1 MAPPRHLRARGSAGA
16 GRSPR
21 GGRATVYGTVAFP
34 RRSATARPAG
44 STAPLLEVENLAVT
58 FRTPEGPIRAVN
70 GIDLRVDDG
79 EIVGLVGESGCGK
92 SVTALSILGLVP
104 VPPGR
109 FERGAIRFRGEDLLR
124 KSEREMQH
132 IRGNDIAMVFQD
144 PMASLNPVFPV
155 GDQIAEA
162 VELHQAQPRA
172 AAASAAVDALRQVGV
187 PLPEQRAHEY
197 PHQLSGG
204 MRQRVMIAMALSCGP
219 QLLIAD
225 EPTTALDVTIQA
237 QILHL
242 LRDLARRRAMAILLI
257 THDLGV
263 VAELVDRVTVMYTGR
278 VVEQA
283 TGRGAVPRAAASL
296 HARAVRLDAAHGGR
310 DRTPAGDRRHGTGR
324 RSAAAGMH
332 LPSALSPGRR
342 GVRTARAAPARHRR
356 RPPGPLPPVRRPRA
370 APGSRRT
377 CRAGSGGAVSGTAH
391 ERPPAARA
399 APSGGRALLQVIDLV
414 KYFPVMGGFPR
425 RVVGNIKAVD
435 GISFALGQGETL
447 GLVGESGC
455 GKSTAGR
462 TILRLY
468 EPTGGSVLFR
478 GEPIFELPRAQL
490 RMLRRH
496 LQIVFQ
502 DPISSLDPRK
512 RVRAILADPLSVHRL
527 ATGPARE
534 RRIDELL
541 QQVGLSVTQR
551 NRYPHEFS
559 GGQRQR
565 IGIARALASE
575 PEAVICDEPVSSL
588 DVSIQAQII
597 NLLADLQRELNL
609 SYLFISH
616 NLSVIRHI
624 CDWVAVMYLGRIVE
638 LAPKALL
645 FTRPLH
651 PYTEALLAAVPN
663 TDPAA
668 RTGQPPLEG
677 DVPSPMDPPPGCRF
691 HTRCPLATDLC
702 KQQDPAL
709 TPRAGADHL
718 VACHHR

>member
-1 MAPPRHLRARGSAGA
+1 M
-16 GRSPR
+16 
-21 GGRATVYGTVAFP
+21 
-34 RRSATARPAG
+34 
-44 STAPLLEVENLAVT
+44 
-58 FRTPEGPIRAVN
+58 
-70 GIDLRVDDG
+70 
-79 EIVGLVGESGCGK
+79 
-92 SVTALSILGLVP
+92 
-104 VPPGR
+104 
-109 FERGAIRFRGEDLLR
+109 
-124 KSEREMQH
+124 
-132 IRGNDIAMVFQD
+132 
-144 PMASLNPVFPV
+144 
-155 GDQIAEA
+155 
-162 VELHQAQPRA
+162 
-172 AAASAAVDALRQVGV
+172 
-187 PLPEQRAHEY
+187 
-197 PHQLSGG
+197 
-204 MRQRVMIAMALSCGP
+204 
-219 QLLIAD
+219 
-225 EPTTALDVTIQA
+225 
-237 QILHL
+237 
-242 LRDLARRRAMAILLI
+242 
-257 THDLGV
+257 
-263 VAELVDRVTVMYTGR
+263 
-278 VVEQA
+278 
-283 TGRGAVPRAAASL
+283 
-296 HARAVRLDAAHGGR
+296 
-310 DRTPAGDRRHGTGR
+310 
-324 RSAAAGMH
+324 
-332 LPSALSPGRR
+332 
-342 GVRTARAAPARHRR
+342 
-356 RPPGPLPPVRRPRA
+356 
-370 APGSRRT
+370 
-377 CRAGSGGAVSGTAH
+377 SGTAH
-391 ERPPAARA
+391 ERPPAARG
-399 APSGGRALLQVIDLV
+399 APPGGGALLQVIDLV

-435 GISFALGQGETL
+435 GISFALAPGETL

-468 EPTGGSVLFR
+468 EPTGGSVIFR

-490 RMLRRH
+490 RALRRH
-496 LQIVFQ
+496 IQIVFQ

-668 RTGQPPLEG
+668 RTQQPPLEG

-691 HTRCPLATDLC
+691 HTRCPLATDQC

-709 TPRAGADHL
+709 TPRATGDHL

>member
-1 MAPPRHLRARGSAGA
+1 MSKAAPDR
-16 GRSPR
+16 
-21 GGRATVYGTVAFP
+21 
-34 RRSATARPAG
+34 RPA
-44 STAPLLEVENLAVT
+44 
-58 FRTPEGPIRAVN
+58 RR
-70 GIDLRVDDG
+70 DDH
-79 EIVGLVGESGCGK
+79 S
-92 SVTALSILGLVP
+92 P
-104 VPPGR
+104 
-109 FERGAIRFRGEDLLR
+109 
-124 KSEREMQH
+124 
-132 IRGNDIAMVFQD
+132 
-144 PMASLNPVFPV
+144 
-155 GDQIAEA
+155 
-162 VELHQAQPRA
+162 
-172 AAASAAVDALRQVGV
+172 AASA
-187 PLPEQRAHEY
+187 LPE
-197 PHQLSGG
+197 S
-204 MRQRVMIAMALSCGP
+204 
-219 QLLIAD
+219 
-225 EPTTALDVTIQA
+225 
-237 QILHL
+237 
-242 LRDLARRRAMAILLI
+242 
-257 THDLGV
+257 
-263 VAELVDRVTVMYTGR
+263 
-278 VVEQA
+278 
-283 TGRGAVPRAAASL
+283 
-296 HARAVRLDAAHGGR
+296 
-310 DRTPAGDRRHGTGR
+310 
-324 RSAAAGMH
+324 
-332 LPSALSPGRR
+332 
-342 GVRTARAAPARHRR
+342 
-356 RPPGPLPPVRRPRA
+356 
-370 APGSRRT
+370 
-377 CRAGSGGAVSGTAH
+377 AGSG
-391 ERPPAARA
+391 
-399 APSGGRALLQVIDLV
+399 ALLQVIDLV

-435 GISFALGQGETL
+435 GISFSLAQGRTL

-468 EPTGGSVLFR
+468 EPTGGSVIFR

-490 RMLRRH
+490 RTLRRH
-496 LQIVFQ
+496 IQIVFQ

-512 RVRAILADPLSVHRL
+512 RVRAILSDPLSVHRL
-527 ATGPARE
+527 ASGAARE

-541 QQVGLSVTQR
+541 QQVGLLPSQR

-624 CDWVAVMYLGRIVE
+624 CDRVAVMYLGRIVE

-645 FTRPLH
+645 FAKPLH

-709 TPRAGADHL
+709 TQRGGGDHL

>member
-1 MAPPRHLRARGSAGA
+1 M
-16 GRSPR
+16 
-21 GGRATVYGTVAFP
+21 
-34 RRSATARPAG
+34 
-44 STAPLLEVENLAVT
+44 
-58 FRTPEGPIRAVN
+58 
-70 GIDLRVDDG
+70 
-79 EIVGLVGESGCGK
+79 
-92 SVTALSILGLVP
+92 
-104 VPPGR
+104 
-109 FERGAIRFRGEDLLR
+109 
-124 KSEREMQH
+124 
-132 IRGNDIAMVFQD
+132 
-144 PMASLNPVFPV
+144 
-155 GDQIAEA
+155 
-162 VELHQAQPRA
+162 
-172 AAASAAVDALRQVGV
+172 
-187 PLPEQRAHEY
+187 
-197 PHQLSGG
+197 
-204 MRQRVMIAMALSCGP
+204 
-219 QLLIAD
+219 
-225 EPTTALDVTIQA
+225 
-237 QILHL
+237 
-242 LRDLARRRAMAILLI
+242 
-257 THDLGV
+257 
-263 VAELVDRVTVMYTGR
+263 
-278 VVEQA
+278 
-283 TGRGAVPRAAASL
+283 
-296 HARAVRLDAAHGGR
+296 
-310 DRTPAGDRRHGTGR
+310 
-324 RSAAAGMH
+324 
-332 LPSALSPGRR
+332 
-342 GVRTARAAPARHRR
+342 
-356 RPPGPLPPVRRPRA
+356 
-370 APGSRRT
+370 
-377 CRAGSGGAVSGTAH
+377 SGTAH
-391 ERPPAARA
+391 DLPPAARA
-399 APSGGRALLQVIDLV
+399 APAEGEALLQVIDLV

-435 GISFALGQGETL
+435 GISFALSRGETL

-468 EPTGGSVLFR
+468 EPTGGQVIFR
-478 GEPIFELPRAQL
+478 GEPIFDLPRAQL
-490 RMLRRH
+490 RTLRRH
-496 LQIVFQ
+496 IQIVFQ

-527 ATGPARE
+527 ATGTARE

-565 IGIARALASE
+565 IGIARALASA

-645 FTRPLH
+645 FTQPLH

-668 RTGQPPLEG
+668 RTEQPPLEG

-709 TPRAGADHL
+709 TARAAADHL

>member
-1 MAPPRHLRARGSAGA
+1 MSEAANVRP
-16 GRSPR
+16 
-21 GGRATVYGTVAFP
+21 
-34 RRSATARPAG
+34 PAG
-44 STAPLLEVENLAVT
+44 SGALLE
-58 FRTPEGPIRAVN
+58 
-70 GIDLRVDDG
+70 
-79 EIVGLVGESGCGK
+79 
-92 SVTALSILGLVP
+92 
-104 VPPGR
+104 
-109 FERGAIRFRGEDLLR
+109 
-124 KSEREMQH
+124 
-132 IRGNDIAMVFQD
+132 
-144 PMASLNPVFPV
+144 
-155 GDQIAEA
+155 
-162 VELHQAQPRA
+162 
-172 AAASAAVDALRQVGV
+172 
-187 PLPEQRAHEY
+187 
-197 PHQLSGG
+197 
-204 MRQRVMIAMALSCGP
+204 
-219 QLLIAD
+219 
-225 EPTTALDVTIQA
+225 
-237 QILHL
+237 
-242 LRDLARRRAMAILLI
+242 
-257 THDLGV
+257 
-263 VAELVDRVTVMYTGR
+263 
-278 VVEQA
+278 
-283 TGRGAVPRAAASL
+283 
-296 HARAVRLDAAHGGR
+296 
-310 DRTPAGDRRHGTGR
+310 
-324 RSAAAGMH
+324 
-332 LPSALSPGRR
+332 
-342 GVRTARAAPARHRR
+342 
-356 RPPGPLPPVRRPRA
+356 
-370 APGSRRT
+370 
-377 CRAGSGGAVSGTAH
+377 
-391 ERPPAARA
+391 
-399 APSGGRALLQVIDLV
+399 VIDLV

-435 GISFALGQGETL
+435 GISFSLAQGETL

-468 EPTGGSVLFR
+468 EPTSGTMNFR
-478 GEPIFELPRAQL
+478 GKPVFALPRARL
-490 RMLRRH
+490 RALRRH
-496 LQIVFQ
+496 IHIVFQ

-512 RVRAILADPLSVHRL
+512 RVRAILAEPLSVHRL

-541 QQVGLSVTQR
+541 QQVGLSATHR

-597 NLLADLQRELNL
+597 NLLADLQRDLNL

-638 LAPKALL
+638 LAPKATL
-645 FTRPLH
+645 FARPLH

-668 RTGQPPLEG
+668 RTEQPPLEG

-709 TPRAGADHL
+709 TLRTAADHQ

>member
-1 MAPPRHLRARGSAGA
+1 M
-16 GRSPR
+16 
-21 GGRATVYGTVAFP
+21 
-34 RRSATARPAG
+34 
-44 STAPLLEVENLAVT
+44 
-58 FRTPEGPIRAVN
+58 
-70 GIDLRVDDG
+70 
-79 EIVGLVGESGCGK
+79 
-92 SVTALSILGLVP
+92 
-104 VPPGR
+104 
-109 FERGAIRFRGEDLLR
+109 
-124 KSEREMQH
+124 SE
-132 IRGNDIAMVFQD
+132 
-144 PMASLNPVFPV
+144 
-155 GDQIAEA
+155 
-162 VELHQAQPRA
+162 
-172 AAASAAVDALRQVGV
+172 
-187 PLPEQRAHEY
+187 
-197 PHQLSGG
+197 
-204 MRQRVMIAMALSCGP
+204 
-219 QLLIAD
+219 
-225 EPTTALDVTIQA
+225 
-237 QILHL
+237 
-242 LRDLARRRAMAILLI
+242 
-257 THDLGV
+257 
-263 VAELVDRVTVMYTGR
+263 
-278 VVEQA
+278 
-283 TGRGAVPRAAASL
+283 
-296 HARAVRLDAAHGGR
+296 
-310 DRTPAGDRRHGTGR
+310 
-324 RSAAAGMH
+324 
-332 LPSALSPGRR
+332 
-342 GVRTARAAPARHRR
+342 AAP
-356 RPPGPLPPVRRPRA
+356 
-370 APGSRRT
+370 
-377 CRAGSGGAVSGTAH
+377 
-391 ERPPAARA
+391 ERPPAHRDDHSPA
-399 APSGGRALLQVIDLV
+399 ASALPESAGSVALLEVIDLV

-435 GISFALGQGETL
+435 GISFSLAQGETL

-468 EPTGGSVLFR
+468 EPTGGSVVFR

-490 RMLRRH
+490 RALRRH
-496 LQIVFQ
+496 IQIVFQ

-527 ATGPARE
+527 ASGPARE

-541 QQVGLSVTQR
+541 QQVGLSTTQR

-638 LAPKALL
+638 LASKAVL
-645 FTRPLH
+645 FAQPLH

-668 RTGQPPLEG
+668 RTEQPPLEG

-709 TPRAGADHL
+709 TSRSTGDHL

>member
-1 MAPPRHLRARGSAGA
+1 MTETTNVHPPPP
-16 GRSPR
+16 SPTR
-21 GGRATVYGTVAFP
+21 
-34 RRSATARPAG
+34 
-44 STAPLLEVENLAVT
+44 
-58 FRTPEGPIRAVN
+58 
-70 GIDLRVDDG
+70 
-79 EIVGLVGESGCGK
+79 
-92 SVTALSILGLVP
+92 
-104 VPPGR
+104 
-109 FERGAIRFRGEDLLR
+109 
-124 KSEREMQH
+124 
-132 IRGNDIAMVFQD
+132 
-144 PMASLNPVFPV
+144 
-155 GDQIAEA
+155 
-162 VELHQAQPRA
+162 
-172 AAASAAVDALRQVGV
+172 
-187 PLPEQRAHEY
+187 LPQ
-197 PHQLSGG
+197 
-204 MRQRVMIAMALSCGP
+204 
-219 QLLIAD
+219 
-225 EPTTALDVTIQA
+225 
-237 QILHL
+237 
-242 LRDLARRRAMAILLI
+242 
-257 THDLGV
+257 
-263 VAELVDRVTVMYTGR
+263 
-278 VVEQA
+278 
-283 TGRGAVPRAAASL
+283 
-296 HARAVRLDAAHGGR
+296 
-310 DRTPAGDRRHGTGR
+310 
-324 RSAAAGMH
+324 
-332 LPSALSPGRR
+332 
-342 GVRTARAAPARHRR
+342 
-356 RPPGPLPPVRRPRA
+356 
-370 APGSRRT
+370 
-377 CRAGSGGAVSGTAH
+377 AGSG
-391 ERPPAARA
+391 
-399 APSGGRALLQVIDLV
+399 ALIEVVDLV

-435 GISFALGQGETL
+435 GISFSLAQGETL

-478 GEPIFELPRAQL
+478 GEPVFDLPRGQL
-490 RMLRRH
+490 RALRRH
-496 LQIVFQ
+496 IQIVFQ

-512 RVRAILADPLSVHRL
+512 RVRAILAEPLSVHRL
-527 ATGPARE
+527 AGGSARE

-541 QQVGLSVTQR
+541 QQVGLSATQR
-551 NRYPHEFS
+551 NRYAHEFS

-638 LAPKALL
+638 LAPKAAL
-645 FTRPLH
+645 FAHPLH

-668 RTGQPPLEG
+668 RTEQPPLEG

-709 TPRAGADHL
+709 TPRTNASHL

>member
-1 MAPPRHLRARGSAGA
+1 
-16 GRSPR
+16 
-21 GGRATVYGTVAFP
+21 
-34 RRSATARPAG
+34 
-44 STAPLLEVENLAVT
+44 
-58 FRTPEGPIRAVN
+58 
-70 GIDLRVDDG
+70 
-79 EIVGLVGESGCGK
+79 
-92 SVTALSILGLVP
+92 
-104 VPPGR
+104 
-109 FERGAIRFRGEDLLR
+109 
-124 KSEREMQH
+124 
-132 IRGNDIAMVFQD
+132 MV
-144 PMASLNPVFPV
+144 
-155 GDQIAEA
+155 
-162 VELHQAQPRA
+162 
-172 AAASAAVDALRQVGV
+172 
-187 PLPEQRAHEY
+187 
-197 PHQLSGG
+197 
-204 MRQRVMIAMALSCGP
+204 
-219 QLLIAD
+219 
-225 EPTTALDVTIQA
+225 
-237 QILHL
+237 
-242 LRDLARRRAMAILLI
+242 
-257 THDLGV
+257 
-263 VAELVDRVTVMYTGR
+263 
-278 VVEQA
+278 
-283 TGRGAVPRAAASL
+283 
-296 HARAVRLDAAHGGR
+296 
-310 DRTPAGDRRHGTGR
+310 
-324 RSAAAGMH
+324 
-332 LPSALSPGRR
+332 
-342 GVRTARAAPARHRR
+342 
-356 RPPGPLPPVRRPRA
+356 
-370 APGSRRT
+370 
-377 CRAGSGGAVSGTAH
+377 
-391 ERPPAARA
+391 
-399 APSGGRALLQVIDLV
+399 DLV

-425 RVVGNIKAVD
+425 RVVGNVKAVD
-435 GISFALGQGETL
+435 GISFSLAQGQTL

-468 EPTGGSVLFR
+468 EPTRGSVIFR

-490 RMLRRH
+490 RALRRH
-496 LQIVFQ
+496 IQIVFQ

-527 ATGPARE
+527 ASGPSRE

-541 QQVGLSVTQR
+541 LQVGLSATQR

-624 CDWVAVMYLGRIVE
+624 CDRVAVMYLGRIVE

-645 FTRPLH
+645 FAQPLH

-668 RTGQPPLEG
+668 RTEQPPLEG

-702 KQQDPAL
+702 RQQDPAL
-709 TPRAGADHL
+709 TQRGGGHL

>member
-1 MAPPRHLRARGSAGA
+1 MSVTANALPLAPSEKRP
-16 GRSPR
+16 
-21 GGRATVYGTVAFP
+21 
-34 RRSATARPAG
+34 PAG
-44 STAPLLEVENLAVT
+44 SGALLEVV
-58 FRTPEGPIRAVN
+58 
-70 GIDLRVDDG
+70 
-79 EIVGLVGESGCGK
+79 
-92 SVTALSILGLVP
+92 
-104 VPPGR
+104 
-109 FERGAIRFRGEDLLR
+109 
-124 KSEREMQH
+124 
-132 IRGNDIAMVFQD
+132 
-144 PMASLNPVFPV
+144 
-155 GDQIAEA
+155 
-162 VELHQAQPRA
+162 
-172 AAASAAVDALRQVGV
+172 
-187 PLPEQRAHEY
+187 
-197 PHQLSGG
+197 
-204 MRQRVMIAMALSCGP
+204 
-219 QLLIAD
+219 
-225 EPTTALDVTIQA
+225 
-237 QILHL
+237 
-242 LRDLARRRAMAILLI
+242 
-257 THDLGV
+257 
-263 VAELVDRVTVMYTGR
+263 
-278 VVEQA
+278 
-283 TGRGAVPRAAASL
+283 
-296 HARAVRLDAAHGGR
+296 
-310 DRTPAGDRRHGTGR
+310 
-324 RSAAAGMH
+324 
-332 LPSALSPGRR
+332 
-342 GVRTARAAPARHRR
+342 
-356 RPPGPLPPVRRPRA
+356 
-370 APGSRRT
+370 
-377 CRAGSGGAVSGTAH
+377 
-391 ERPPAARA
+391 
-399 APSGGRALLQVIDLV
+399 DLV

-435 GISFALGQGETL
+435 GISFSLAPGETL

-468 EPTGGSVLFR
+468 EPTSGTVHFR
-478 GEPIFELPRAQL
+478 GEPIFALPRAQL
-490 RMLRRH
+490 RALRRH
-496 LQIVFQ
+496 IQIVFQ

-512 RVRAILADPLSVHRL
+512 RVRAILAEPLSVHRL
-527 ATGPARE
+527 ASGPARE

-541 QQVGLSVTQR
+541 QQVGLSATQR

-638 LAPKALL
+638 LAPKATL
-645 FTRPLH
+645 FAQPLH

-668 RTGQPPLEG
+668 RTEQPPLEG

-709 TPRAGADHL
+709 TRRAAADHL